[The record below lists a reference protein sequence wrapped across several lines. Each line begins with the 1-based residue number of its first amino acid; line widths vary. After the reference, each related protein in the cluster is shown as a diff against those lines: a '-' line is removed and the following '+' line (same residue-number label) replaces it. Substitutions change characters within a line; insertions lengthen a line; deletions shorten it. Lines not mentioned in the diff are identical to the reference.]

1 MESTLWP
8 EGYEN
13 DWTPPPCKPRTW
25 LVGWT
30 QNRSSFINLS
40 EKAPCVKEISYWHR
54 FWFVKSCIRAEAD
67 SITIISLQYRQRH
80 FLSQF
85 LKFAS
90 YCCLSQK
97 TSTFSWNLRLNLAPQ
112 PVVLHFVFF
121 ISTTPSGTLF
131 LKESFYICPADVQFG
146 LKILHFV

>member
-8 EGYEN
+8 EGKEN
-13 DWTPPPCKPRTW
+13 DWTPPPCKPRTG

-40 EKAPCVKEISYWHR
+40 EKAPWVKEISFWHR

-67 SITIISLQYRQRH
+67 TITIISLQYRQRH

-112 PVVLHFVFF
+112 PVVLHFVFYKHDSKWDTIF
-121 ISTTPSGTLF
+121 ERIILYLSCRCSIWTQ
-131 LKESFYICPADVQFG
+131 D
-146 LKILHFV
+146 LHFV